1 MIFCSSSNN
10 PLFVFETVVIIIA
23 LHHNLDHNNS
33 KLKVTVSDSDN
44 DATFRKDNNEVL
56 VCSGELVNRS
66 TVVMSS

>member
-10 PLFVFETVVIIIA
+10 PLFVFETVVTK